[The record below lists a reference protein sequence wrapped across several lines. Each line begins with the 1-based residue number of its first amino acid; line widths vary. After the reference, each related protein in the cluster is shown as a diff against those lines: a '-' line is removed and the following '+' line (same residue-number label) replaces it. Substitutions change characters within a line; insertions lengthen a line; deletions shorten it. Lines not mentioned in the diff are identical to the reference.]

1 MRSSPCCN
9 KKSRFCET
17 VTFVAISLGA
27 YHLSLLPLPANF
39 PPSRSPNRNQPGE
52 IIFYESASVIHGRPE
67 AFQGDRFANIF
78 VHFAPVKGWHIT
90 ANDVEMA
97 ARSGAYKKSRE
108 AQARLAE
115 AEANTA

>member
-1 MRSSPCCN
+1 QTNVDTDWPLYVRGHDG
-9 KKSRFCET
+9 
-17 VTFVAISLGA
+17 VA
-27 YHLSLLPLPANF
+27 
-39 PPSRSPNRNQPGE
+39 RNIYIEPGE

-97 ARSGAYKKSRE
+97 ARSGAYKKS
-108 AQARLAE
+108 
-115 AEANTA
+115 